1 MATFQLRLDDTL
13 KQKADSL
20 FSSLGLDTS
29 TAIRI
34 FLSAAVENNGIPFQ
48 VRHNDNFSLQQ
59 AILDSR
65 NRKNLHGPFKT
76 AQDAVNSMLDD
87 WVLYNIVYT
96 NRMKKDAK
104 LMQKRGKDMSKLVMV
119 LDLLASGIELP
130 KKYKDHQLT
139 GNLHDFREC
148 HIEPDWL
155 LMYQIF
161 ENELI
166 LSATATGTHSD
177 LFG

>member
-1 MATFQLRLDDTL
+1 MP
-13 KQKADSL
+13 SL
-20 FSSLGLDTS
+20 CKSVV
-29 TAIRI
+29 RI
-34 FLSAAVENNGIPFQ
+34 CQNLLWFWIYLHQEL
-48 VRHNDNFSLQQ
+48 NF
-59 AILDSR
+59 
-65 NRKNLHGPFKT
+65 
-76 AQDAVNSMLDD
+76 
-87 WVLYNIVYT
+87 
-96 NRMKKDAK
+96 
-104 LMQKRGKDMSKLVMV
+104 
-119 LDLLASGIELP
+119 P